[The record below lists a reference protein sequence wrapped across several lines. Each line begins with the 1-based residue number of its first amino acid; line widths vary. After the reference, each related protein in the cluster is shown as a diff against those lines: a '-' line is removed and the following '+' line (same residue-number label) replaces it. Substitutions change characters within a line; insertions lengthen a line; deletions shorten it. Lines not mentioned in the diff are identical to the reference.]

1 MSVPPKTPND
11 RSSDSTGNNSKTNGA
26 ADEVVIYEQ
35 PSGVIRQVI
44 DEGFSM
50 AAHIT
55 TDKIAACQTVINDA
69 SNRFFEEGF
78 EDVKALRAL
87 FADHSPQTADA
98 VFFKTVQRLA
108 TNLQGQSQVLG
119 FTLITKISGHMIDSV
134 RHPTMVSERKFQ
146 LLSRITEVL
155 KLAFTDRIR
164 DAGGPK
170 GVEMLSLID
179 TYLASSLPKQD

>member
-1 MSVPPKTPND
+1 MSNTPTMPEN
-11 RSSDSTGNNSKTNGA
+11 RSSDSNGTNSKTNGA

-44 DEGFSM
+44 DEGFSL

-55 TDKIAACQTVINDA
+55 TDKIAACQAVINDA
-69 SNRFFEEGF
+69 SDRFFEEGF

-87 FADHSPQTADA
+87 FMDHAPETADA
-98 VFFKTVQRLA
+98 AFFKSVQRHA

-134 RHPTMVSERKFQ
+134 RHPTMVPDRKFQ

-170 GVEMLSLID
+170 GVEMLSLIE
-179 TYLASSLPKQD
+179 TYLASSAAKQG